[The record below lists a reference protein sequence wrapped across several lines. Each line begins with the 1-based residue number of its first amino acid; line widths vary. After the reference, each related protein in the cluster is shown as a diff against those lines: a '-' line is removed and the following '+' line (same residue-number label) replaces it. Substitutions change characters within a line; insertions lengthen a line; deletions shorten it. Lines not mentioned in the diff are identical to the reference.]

1 MNVEEWDE
9 RYSAEDLPF
18 GTEPN
23 TFLAEEAG
31 RLSGARVLCI
41 AEGYGRN
48 ATWLAARGHRVTA
61 MEQSSVGIAQGKRLA
76 AERGVD
82 VAFEQ
87 GDLADYDFGEAR
99 WDAIVSIFAHLP
111 PELRAD
117 VHARVVRALA
127 PSGLF
132 ILEAYTP
139 AQLGF
144 RTGGP
149 KDVALLPTRD
159 QLVRELDGL
168 EFLVARELNREVN
181 EGTRHV
187 GMAAVVQVVARK

>member
-1 MNVEEWDE
+1 MDVREWDE
-9 RYSAEDLPF
+9 RYSAEELPF

-31 RLSGARVLCI
+31 RLSRATVLCI

-48 ATWLAARGHRVTA
+48 ATWLAAQGHRVTA

-82 VAFEQ
+82 VSFEQ

-99 WDAIVSIFAHLP
+99 WDAVVSIFAHLP
-111 PELRAD
+111 PALRAD
-117 VHARVVRALA
+117 VHARVVRGLA
-127 PSGLF
+127 PGGLF

-149 KDVALLPTRD
+149 KDAALLPTRD
-159 QLVRELDGL
+159 QLVRELPGL
-168 EFLVARELNREVN
+168 EFLIARELQREVN
-181 EGTRHV
+181 EGTRHL
-187 GMAAVVQVVARK
+187 GLAAVVQVVAMK